1 MKRKTIE
8 KIIRHM
14 LKHIPDKDMENL
26 LTIVQEYAAPALNQ
40 RYREEQLSGGK

>member
-14 LKHIPDKDMENL
+14 LKHIPDEDMENL
-26 LTIVQEYAAPALNQ
+26 LTLIQEYAAPTLNQ
-40 RYREEQLSGGK
+40 RYREEHQSGG